1 MQEKEGAFFVKKW
14 IMVSFHEYLFSI
26 FFVKRGA
33 STKSP
38 NCDICFCYTVML
50 RTGQWGQKQVHTYLN
65 GYVQCECIIRYT
77 LSNNDNFDELFPVFC
92 VSSAAC
98 LRTFSMHKQARNVH
112 YPRSLV
118 TKKMTSCHLDSF
130 KNVATADVV
139 EKVIV
144 LHR

>member
-1 MQEKEGAFFVKKW
+1 MY
-14 IMVSFHEYLFSI
+14 I
-26 FFVKRGA
+26 
-33 STKSP
+33 
-38 NCDICFCYTVML
+38 
-50 RTGQWGQKQVHTYLN
+50 VHTLMGMCN
-65 GYVQCECIIRYT
+65 VNALSVILCPTMII
-77 LSNNDNFDELFPVFC
+77 LMNCSPSFVCHQLPENFFN
-92 VSSAAC
+92 A
-98 LRTFSMHKQARNVH
+98 QARNVH